1 MSSRRLIAVISAS
14 LMALALAAGCSG
26 REEGAEVPAPAAVA
40 DSTAAGQ
47 LEAASGGQPAP
58 AFDPARLGTTER
70 DITYCTVDGV
80 PLQMDVY
87 FPKTATGAFPAVMY
101 VHGGGWSRG
110 DKKDGAGAGDIPA
123 PTDAGFLVVAVNYR
137 LAPQYKFPAQIEDV
151 KCAVRHLRANA
162 SLYNLDP
169 EKIGAW
175 GGSAGGH
182 LVSLLGTSDDSAG
195 LEGTGGYSG
204 QSSRVQA
211 VVDMFGP
218 SDLTVDFEGGAGS
231 RAGEQVFGASDLNS
245 EILRKAS
252 PVTHVSADDPPFL
265 ILQGE
270 KDSLVPPSQSQALYD
285 RLVAA
290 GVPAELVMVRNA
302 GHGFKPSGGKP
313 SPSRAE
319 ITRMM
324 VEFFNQ
330 YLR

>member
-1 MSSRRLIAVISAS
+1 MSSRCLTAAIIAG
-14 LMALALAAGCSG
+14 LLALALAAGCSG
-26 REEGAEVPAPAAVA
+26 REEGAEVPTPAAAA
-40 DSTAAGQ
+40 DSAAT
-47 LEAASGGQPAP
+47 P

-70 DITYCTVDGV
+70 DITYCAVDGV
-80 PLQMDVY
+80 QLNMDVY
-87 FPKTATGAFPAVMY
+87 YPKAATGLFPAVIY
-101 VHGGGWSRG
+101 VHGGGWSGG

-123 PTDAGFLVVAVNYR
+123 LTDAGFLVVAVNYR

-151 KCAVRHLRANA
+151 KCAVRYLRVNA
-162 SLYNLDP
+162 SRYNIDP

-204 QSSRVQA
+204 RSSRIQA
-211 VVDMFGP
+211 VADMFGP

-231 RAGEQVFGASDLNS
+231 RAGQQVFGTSDLSS
-245 EILRKAS
+245 EILKKAS

-302 GHGFKPSGGKP
+302 GHGFKPSGGQP

-324 VEFFNQ
+324 VDFFNRK
-330 YLR
+330 LR